1 VIALVVSLQVKPG
14 RRDGFLAAI
23 TKNAQATFT
32 DEPGC
37 HYFDVNVDTADDH
50 HFVFYE
56 LYTDQ
61 TAVDAHR
68 ATPHYAEWR
77 KAVEEYVVAGTQ
89 QNTLTELLSH
99 HA

>member
-1 VIALVVSLQVKPG
+1 MIALVVSLRVKPG
-14 RRDGFLAAI
+14 HRDDFLAAI
-23 TKNAQATFT
+23 TKNAKATFT

-56 LYTDQ
+56 LYTDEA
-61 TAVDAHR
+61 AVDTHR
-68 ATPHYAEWR
+68 TTPHYAEWR
-77 KAVEEYVVAGTQ
+77 AAVEQHVVPGTR
-89 QNTLTELLSH
+89 QNTLTESLLH